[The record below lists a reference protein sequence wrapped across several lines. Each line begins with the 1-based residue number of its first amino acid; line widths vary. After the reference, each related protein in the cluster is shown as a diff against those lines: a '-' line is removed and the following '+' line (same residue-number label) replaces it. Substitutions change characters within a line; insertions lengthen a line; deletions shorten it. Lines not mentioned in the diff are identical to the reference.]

1 MIDDRKILL
10 LNSDYRVLSFVNWTR
25 ALKLMY
31 RGKVAIVSEWDD
43 TVIRSADESISLPST
58 LRLRKRVKF
67 FRQKI
72 YFSKATVKRRDNYT
86 CQYCGKAINKKN
98 LTIDHIIPVSKGGE
112 TSYENCV
119 AACYKCNN
127 KKNNKLLSQLD
138 MKLLNKPRR
147 PKHDVFYGL
156 WPSKIRHP
164 DWKMFLP

>member
-31 RGKVAIVSEWDD
+31 RGKVDIVSEWDD

-72 YFSKATVKRRDNYT
+72 YF
-86 CQYCGKAINKKN
+86 C
-98 LTIDHIIPVSKGGE
+98 
-112 TSYENCV
+112 
-119 AACYKCNN
+119 
-127 KKNNKLLSQLD
+127 
-138 MKLLNKPRR
+138 
-147 PKHDVFYGL
+147 
-156 WPSKIRHP
+156 
-164 DWKMFLP
+164 